1 MIFFIALCT
10 TLVALR
16 VQTYY
21 RSLYM
26 SYADIRALINA
37 HASDIDQGVERYGA
51 PYAKYLVHAILQDT
65 EDKRLYLLFRD
76 GKSLTGNLP
85 AWPPEV
91 DLKATWQDIFV
102 AQPDGAPPL
111 HLLVKIAAYRHRR
124 YMLLTGY
131 DLQRVDI
138 LRNTLLRVTISNVLF
153 SLFMSFVIS
162 ILVVWLINR
171 YLQGINRA
179 AGRVMGGQL
188 HTRVPVSG
196 ANDQFDKLSANI
208 NAMLDWIVT
217 LLGTVRDST
226 NAIAH
231 DMRTPLSRHRLELRA
246 LAEDPALPE
255 KTKEKIAAA
264 VMRVDGIVEM
274 FDDILSI
281 ARAESRSGAELFAPF
296 DVAETVGDVIEFY
309 AALVEEKSLSLAA
322 NLPAWPV
329 KMTGDKQLVTQ
340 AVVNLLDN
348 AIKYTPEGG
357 HIHVTLKEA
366 DGRISPVIT
375 IIIADDG
382 PGIPE
387 RFLDKAK
394 ERFFRVDESRNTPGT
409 GLGLSLANAVAGLHH
424 GALLL
429 EDNSPGLRATLT
441 LTSAAA
447 E

>member
-264 VMRVDGIVEM
+264 VMRVDGIVE
-274 FDDILSI
+274 
-281 ARAESRSGAELFAPF
+281 
-296 DVAETVGDVIEFY
+296 
-309 AALVEEKSLSLAA
+309 
-322 NLPAWPV
+322 
-329 KMTGDKQLVTQ
+329 
-340 AVVNLLDN
+340 
-348 AIKYTPEGG
+348 
-357 HIHVTLKEA
+357 
-366 DGRISPVIT
+366 
-375 IIIADDG
+375 
-382 PGIPE
+382 
-387 RFLDKAK
+387 
-394 ERFFRVDESRNTPGT
+394 
-409 GLGLSLANAVAGLHH
+409 
-424 GALLL
+424 
-429 EDNSPGLRATLT
+429 
-441 LTSAAA
+441 
-447 E
+447 